1 VRHTLN
7 VDLLEGLRFVKNKLI
22 GFVLILIA
30 VFKIVIALAT
40 LGNLL
45 IVVQIATDLSILD
58 LIVGT
63 LVLVVGLYLIR
74 K

>member
-1 VRHTLN
+1 MRHTLN